1 MLGLLLFGEKYWFKK
16 KGMYC
21 AIGLTSEIWKIYLIS
36 MHYEQ
41 EMKVTDNYL
50 PMG

>member
-1 MLGLLLFGEKYWFKK
+1 MLGLLLFGENIDLKK
-16 KGMYC
+16 KGMYW
-21 AIGLTSEIWKIYLIS
+21 AMGLTSEIWKIYLIS

-41 EMKVTDNYL
+41 EMQVTNNYL